1 MSICDSMFPCD
12 VDANTIHPA
21 LCFSHNVFAVANY
34 RNISR
39 WQCCNSKMLDQH
51 VRRHAPASKHRMR
64 DCRNNVHSLLTVYED
79 RRHKVVTH
87 RPSSFTV
94 CQWSTPRSTEAVLAA
109 LDGSTPSF
117 FFLPRH
123 PKLSL
128 YYCGHEHNRI
138 YSRKHNSPQR
148 LACRG
153 TGSTRNAGCLWVWT
167 AACCGHQT
175 TAWEWREWTKA
186 VKLRP

>member
-1 MSICDSMFPCD
+1 MFPCD

-39 WQCCNSKMLDQH
+39 WQCGNSKMLDQH

-109 LDGSTPSF
+109 LDGSTPF
-117 FFLPRH
+117 LFFLPRH

-128 YYCGHEHNRI
+128 YYCGHRPVLESTTPLKDWHAGAQGAHVMLDAYGCEQLPAAAIKR
-138 YSRKHNSPQR
+138 QR
-148 LACRG
+148 ESG
-153 TGSTRNAGCLWVWT
+153 ES
-167 AACCGHQT
+167 
-175 TAWEWREWTKA
+175 ES
-186 VKLRP
+186 KL

>member
-39 WQCCNSKMLDQH
+39 WQCGNSKMLDQH

-109 LDGSTPSF
+109 LDGSTPFLF
-117 FFLPRH
+117 FYLVTQNWVFIIVVTSTIGPVLESTTPLKDWHAGAQGAHVMLDAYGCEQLPAAAIKRQRESGESES
-123 PKLSL
+123 KL
-128 YYCGHEHNRI
+128 
-138 YSRKHNSPQR
+138 
-148 LACRG
+148 
-153 TGSTRNAGCLWVWT
+153 
-167 AACCGHQT
+167 
-175 TAWEWREWTKA
+175 
-186 VKLRP
+186 